1 MKGQLTI
8 NLIFKTSHFFFIQ
21 TFGSLKKFGTLF
33 DLLIDLLGKKQA
45 LKKQNMMLKYNLRI

>member
-21 TFGSLKKFGTLF
+21 TFGSLKKFGALF
-33 DLLIDLLGKKQA
+33 DLLIDLLGKK
-45 LKKQNMMLKYNLRI
+45 